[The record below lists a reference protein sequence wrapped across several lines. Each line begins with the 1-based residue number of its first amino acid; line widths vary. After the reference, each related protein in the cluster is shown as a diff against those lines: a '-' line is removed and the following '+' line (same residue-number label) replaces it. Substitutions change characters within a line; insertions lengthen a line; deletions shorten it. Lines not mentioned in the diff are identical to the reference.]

1 MEKRCIF
8 HIPNHLDPNRAS
20 ASQIRPKKMIRAFE
34 EIGYT
39 VDVIQGYG
47 KERKKQIRKIKK
59 NIKNGIDYKFLYS
72 ESSTM
77 PTLLTEKDHMPI
89 YPFLDFGFMK
99 YIKKRGIKI
108 GLFYRDIYWR
118 FPKYRKTVT
127 GIKYKFAVLMYQYDL
142 KKYRKLLDR
151 FYIPTKRMYQY
162 LNKEIPEGMIDI
174 LPSGCEY
181 DKSKWEEQ
189 KEKNKSLTLLYVGG
203 LGGQYRIHKVLEAV
217 SELPEIELIVC
228 CRENEWEQEK
238 ENYERFLQKNIHI
251 CHEKGDGLDKL
262 YKIADI
268 GLVYFEFDRYMEIA
282 MPYKVFEYL
291 GHGIPMISSD
301 ELAVG
306 DFVKEK
312 NVGWTIP
319 YDAACLH
326 KLLQKLLNDQKE
338 VSQKKVQSR
347 ILAAKNTWINRAK
360 KVENDLCQINEKE

>member
-1 MEKRCIF
+1 
-8 HIPNHLDPNRAS
+8 
-20 ASQIRPKKMIRAFE
+20 
-34 EIGYT
+34 
-39 VDVIQGYG
+39 
-47 KERKKQIRKIKK
+47 
-59 NIKNGIDYKFLYS
+59 
-72 ESSTM
+72 M
-77 PTLLTEKDHMPI
+77 PTLLTEKNHMPL

-108 GLFYRDIYWR
+108 GLFYRDIYWK
-118 FPKYRKTVT
+118 FPEYRKTVT
-127 GIKYKFAVLMYQYDL
+127 GIKYKTAVLMYRYDL

-162 LNKEIPEGMIDI
+162 LEKEIPAGMIDI

-189 KEKNKSLTLLYVGG
+189 KNNSLTLLYVGG
-203 LGGQYRIHKVLEAV
+203 LGGQYRIHKVLETV

-251 CHEKGDGLDKL
+251 CHEKGGGLDKL

-268 GLVYFEFDRYMEIA
+268 GLAYFEFDRYMEIA

-301 ELAVG
+301 KLAVG

-326 KLLQKLLNDQKE
+326 KLLQKLLNNQKE
-338 VSQKKVQSR
+338 VSQKKIQSR

-360 KVENDLCQINEKE
+360 KVENDLY